1 VVERLQMA
9 QSRCSSANHP
19 PYQFRGCEKKGS
31 RRFPHLDPGA
41 FHLPPPAI
49 GHTGH
54 PFIGGVRV
62 RPDKGAL
69 SEPCPASSEQS
80 DEPHPIFPRSEDFC
94 GL

>member
-1 VVERLQMA
+1 MLTTPSTNFADVKRKGA
-9 QSRCSSANHP
+9 GG
-19 PYQFRGCEKKGS
+19 FRISILEPFTS
-31 RRFPHLDPGA
+31 
-41 FHLPPPAI
+41 AI